1 MKSNKFVLVLFFVF
15 LVFSLQVVSA
25 AGAGTYYSKNNPL
38 KMYPGQEK
46 EIILYLQNAKGDTD
60 LIFETNLVD
69 GSEIAE
75 IVSGNVYEVPFGT
88 VDKNVVL
95 NINVPED
102 SGVGQEYKLV
112 VEFRQISAGVSEGM
126 VGIVTGFDAL
136 IPVKVVSQGD
146 ETPESTQPT
155 VSEEEDGMAVWL
167 WVLFAVLALIA
178 LIHYLT
184 KKKNESLK

>member
-112 VEFRQISAGVSEGM
+112 VEFRQISAGVS
-126 VGIVTGFDAL
+126 
-136 IPVKVVSQGD
+136 
-146 ETPESTQPT
+146 
-155 VSEEEDGMAVWL
+155 
-167 WVLFAVLALIA
+167 
-178 LIHYLT
+178 
-184 KKKNESLK
+184 

>member
-155 VSEEEDGMAVWL
+155 VSEEEEGMAVWL

>member
-1 MKSNKFVLVLFFVF
+1 M
-15 LVFSLQVVSA
+15 
-25 AGAGTYYSKNNPL
+25 
-38 KMYPGQEK
+38 
-46 EIILYLQNAKGDTD
+46 
-60 LIFETNLVD
+60 
-69 GSEIAE
+69 
-75 IVSGNVYEVPFGT
+75 
-88 VDKNVVL
+88 
-95 NINVPED
+95 PED

-155 VSEEEDGMAVWL
+155 VSEEEEGMAVWL